1 MFHAILDISLLQ
13 SKFIFGTQDHN
24 IIDHGEFICTKL
36 NLQYEDVSLDI
47 QLEELLFHRNIKI
60 CFSFIESQKRYQWLE
75 K

>member
-36 NLQYEDVSLDI
+36 NLQYEDVIGYTIRGTTVS
-47 QLEELLFHRNIKI
+47 
-60 CFSFIESQKRYQWLE
+60 
-75 K
+75 